1 MCGLAEAPPP
11 IPLCRFARTCAIQ
24 TASVYA
30 YCFCQR
36 CFIQIVWPIV
46 YKLLIGWLVPISDW
60 LLGTNPISDWLLGLN
75 DLRANQDPPIR
86 LYTNRTRPFAS
97 PPIHSIAP
105 VERV

>member
-1 MCGLAEAPPP
+1 MRLG
-11 IPLCRFARTCAIQ
+11 RG
-24 TASVYA
+24 TASNPALPICAHLRHSNGVRVA
-30 YCFCQR
+30 SCFCQR

-75 DLRANQDPPIR
+75 DLRANQNPPIR
-86 LYTNRTRPFAS
+86 LYTNRTRSFAS